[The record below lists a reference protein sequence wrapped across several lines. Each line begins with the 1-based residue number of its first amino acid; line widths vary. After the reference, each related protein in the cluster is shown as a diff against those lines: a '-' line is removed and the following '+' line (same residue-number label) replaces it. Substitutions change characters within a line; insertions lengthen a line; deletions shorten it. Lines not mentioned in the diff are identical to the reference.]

1 MFGVT
6 LFKRCYLHN
15 LYLDLGFKWFCDLA
29 VDVSSSI
36 ADFTAVDSVVTGM
49 EHQIEAIKLHLKE
62 EIEAL
67 PRAQV
72 LKCA

>member
-1 MFGVT
+1 
-6 LFKRCYLHN
+6 
-15 LYLDLGFKWFCDLA
+15 

-36 ADFTAVDSVVTGM
+36 ADFAAADSVVTGM

-62 EIEAL
+62 EAEAL